1 MNIFEVIS
9 LEITEGKIQDFEVI
23 KVMNIKIM
31 RQ

>member
-9 LEITEGKIQDFEVI
+9 LEITEGKIQDFKVI
-23 KVMNIKIM
+23 KDINIKIM